1 MELDFITYVDILKII
16 VKEQKVFLK
25 KLKTIPQ
32 KTINKEIINNEN
44 INIYEVEALFE
55 DKLKKNIKSS
65 KEQNKNIVYIN
76 NINVEIEVKFIS
88 DNLSHI
94 FSFKS

>member
-1 MELDFITYVDILKII
+1 MRKNKTYNEFERYLKNNRLNILYVELDFITYVDILKII

-55 DKLKKNIKSS
+55 DKLKKIYNQVKSKIK
-65 KEQNKNIVYIN
+65 ILYI
-76 NINVEIEVKFIS
+76 
-88 DNLSHI
+88 
-94 FSFKS
+94 

>member
-44 INIYEVEALFE
+44 INIYEEEALFE
-55 DKLKKNIKSS
+55 DKLKKIYNQVKRKIK
-65 KEQNKNIVYIN
+65 ILYI
-76 NINVEIEVKFIS
+76 
-88 DNLSHI
+88 
-94 FSFKS
+94 

>member
-1 MELDFITYVDILKII
+1 MRKNKTYNEFERYLKNNRLNILYVELDFITYVDILKII

-44 INIYEVEALFE
+44 INIYEEEALFE
-55 DKLKKNIKSS
+55 DKLKKIYNQVKRKIK
-65 KEQNKNIVYIN
+65 ILYI
-76 NINVEIEVKFIS
+76 
-88 DNLSHI
+88 
-94 FSFKS
+94 

>member
-1 MELDFITYVDILKII
+1 MRKNKTYNEFERYLKNNRLNILYVELDFITYVDILKII

-44 INIYEVEALFE
+44 INIYEEEALFE
-55 DKLKKNIKSS
+55 DKLKKIYNQVKSKIK
-65 KEQNKNIVYIN
+65 ILYI
-76 NINVEIEVKFIS
+76 
-88 DNLSHI
+88 
-94 FSFKS
+94 

>member
-1 MELDFITYVDILKII
+1 MGKNKTYNEFERYLKNNRLNILYVELDFITYVDILKII

-55 DKLKKNIKSS
+55 DKLKKIYNQVKSKIK
-65 KEQNKNIVYIN
+65 ILYI
-76 NINVEIEVKFIS
+76 
-88 DNLSHI
+88 
-94 FSFKS
+94 

>member
-16 VKEQKVFLK
+16 VNEQKVFLK

-55 DKLKKNIKSS
+55 DKLKKYTIK
-65 KEQNKNIVYIN
+65 
-76 NINVEIEVKFIS
+76 
-88 DNLSHI
+88 
-94 FSFKS
+94 

>member
-1 MELDFITYVDILKII
+1 MRKNKTYNEFERYLKNNRLNILYVELDFITQVDILKII

-55 DKLKKNIKSS
+55 GKLKKIYNQVKSKIK
-65 KEQNKNIVYIN
+65 ILYI
-76 NINVEIEVKFIS
+76 
-88 DNLSHI
+88 
-94 FSFKS
+94 

>member
-1 MELDFITYVDILKII
+1 MRKNKTYNEFERYLKNNRLNILYVELYFITYVDILKII

-55 DKLKKNIKSS
+55 DKLKKIYNQVKSKIK
-65 KEQNKNIVYIN
+65 ILYI
-76 NINVEIEVKFIS
+76 
-88 DNLSHI
+88 
-94 FSFKS
+94 

>member
-1 MELDFITYVDILKII
+1 MGKNKTYNEFERYLKNNRLNILYVELDFITYVDILKII
-16 VKEQKVFLK
+16 VKDQKVFLK

-55 DKLKKNIKSS
+55 DKLKKIYNQVKSKIK
-65 KEQNKNIVYIN
+65 ILYI
-76 NINVEIEVKFIS
+76 
-88 DNLSHI
+88 
-94 FSFKS
+94 